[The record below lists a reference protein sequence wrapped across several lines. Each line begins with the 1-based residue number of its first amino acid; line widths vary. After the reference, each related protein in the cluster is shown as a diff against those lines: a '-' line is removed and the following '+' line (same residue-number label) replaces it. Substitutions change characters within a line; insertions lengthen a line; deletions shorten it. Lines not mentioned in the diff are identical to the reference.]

1 MVRCLAHPGIIPVFL
16 RTYGGPATVFTAGST
31 ARLRPLQQPI
41 CPGRTP
47 VLGKCR
53 VSQACRVHHLSEGG
67 TARRTAA
74 GDGSVHGH

>member
-41 CPGRTP
+41 CPGRAP

-53 VSQACRVHHLSEGG
+53 VSQACHVHHLSGEGYRPPHNG
-67 TARRTAA
+67 R
-74 GDGSVHGH
+74 DGSVHGH